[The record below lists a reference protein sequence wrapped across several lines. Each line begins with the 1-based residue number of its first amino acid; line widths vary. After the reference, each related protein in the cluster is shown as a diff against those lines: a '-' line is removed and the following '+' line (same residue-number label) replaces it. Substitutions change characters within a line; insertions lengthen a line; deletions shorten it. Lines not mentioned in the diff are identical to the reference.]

1 MSYYTFIQKQQQ
13 TNKLLQEIMRT
24 QILML
29 ILFKHTESYI
39 FT

>member
-1 MSYYTFIQKQQQ
+1 MSYCTFIQKQQQ

-29 ILFKHTESYI
+29 ILFKHIESYI